1 MSRAGGGFLLVR
13 TGGRRVGLQLAHVIE
28 VIHIGAVHPVPSR
41 EPAVRG
47 VTPVHGRIIPV
58 LHLGALL
65 DLVECP
71 ATVGDLVVVVAIDGR
86 RVALEIDD
94 AEVIVHEPA
103 LPVPPGASF
112 PWAIGVARH
121 ADGLVPLLDLTA
133 LSSRFMEASSA

>member
-13 TGGRRVGLQLAHVIE
+13 TGDRRVGLELAHVVE
-28 VIHIGAVHPVPSR
+28 VIQIGAVHPVPSR

-47 VTPVHGRIIPV
+47 VATVHGRIIPV

-65 DLVECP
+65 DLAECP
-71 ATVGDLVVVVAIDGR
+71 ATVGDLIVVVTVDGR
-86 RVALEIDD
+86 RLGLEIDD
-94 AEVIVHEPA
+94 AEVIVREPA
-103 LPVPPGASF
+103 LPVPPGATF

-121 ADGLVPLLDLTA
+121 TDGLVPLLDLTA